1 MCMAVTLCVR
11 ECMAWKRDT
20 CDARYVVEIESC
32 WYDVMI

>member
-11 ECMAWKRDT
+11 WKRDT